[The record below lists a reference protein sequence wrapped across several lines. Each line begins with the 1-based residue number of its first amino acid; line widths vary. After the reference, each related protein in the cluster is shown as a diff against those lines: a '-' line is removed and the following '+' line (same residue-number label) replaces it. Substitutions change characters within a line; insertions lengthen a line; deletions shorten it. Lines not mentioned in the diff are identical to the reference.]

1 MNNYKELIVWQ
12 KARML
17 VKSIYSLST
26 QLPSDEKFGLVS
38 QIRRC
43 AVSIPS
49 NIAEGASRTSNKE
62 FAYFLEIAYGSSF
75 ELETQLLLC
84 SDIEFLPKDAVNLII
99 SELQEIQKM
108 IYNLIKNK
116 KCEILNQGFAL
127 ILYGQVRPVL
137 FDQYCSDIHDFA
149 SPNICDT
156 IRWPCCCLFYLRK
169 SQQ

>member
-12 KARML
+12 KARMV
-17 VKSIYSLST
+17 VKSIDSLST
-26 QLPSDEKFGLVS
+26 QLPSEERFGLSS

-84 SDIEFLPKDAVNLII
+84 VDIDFLPKDMVNLII
-99 SELQEIQKM
+99 SELQEIQRM
-108 IYNLIKNK
+108 IYKLIKTK
-116 KCEILNQGFAL
+116 
-127 ILYGQVRPVL
+127 R
-137 FDQYCSDIHDFA
+137 S
-149 SPNICDT
+149 
-156 IRWPCCCLFYLRK
+156 
-169 SQQ
+169 

>member
-26 QLPSDEKFGLVS
+26 QLPSEEKFGLVS

-43 AVSIPS
+43 VVSIPS
-49 NIAEGASRTSNKE
+49 NIAEGASRSSNKE

-84 SDIEFLPKDAVNLII
+84 ADVDFLPKDTVNLTVA
-99 SELQEIQKM
+99 ELQEIQKM
-108 IYNLIKNK
+108 IYKLIKTK
-116 KCEILNQGFAL
+116 
-127 ILYGQVRPVL
+127 R
-137 FDQYCSDIHDFA
+137 S
-149 SPNICDT
+149 
-156 IRWPCCCLFYLRK
+156 
-169 SQQ
+169 

>member
-17 VKSIYSLST
+17 VKSIYDLSS
-26 QLPSDEKFGLVS
+26 QLPSEEKFGTTS

-49 NIAEGASRTSNKE
+49 NIAEGASRRSNKE

-84 SDIEFLPKDAVNLII
+84 VDINFLQNDIVTLLIT
-99 SELQEIQKM
+99 ELQEIQKM
-108 IYNLIKNK
+108 IYKLIKIK
-116 KCEILNQGFAL
+116 KNLN
-127 ILYGQVRPVL
+127 
-137 FDQYCSDIHDFA
+137 
-149 SPNICDT
+149 T
-156 IRWPCCCLFYLRK
+156 
-169 SQQ
+169 

>member
-62 FAYFLEIAYGSSF
+62 FAYFLK
-75 ELETQLLLC
+75 LLMAL
-84 SDIEFLPKDAVNLII
+84 V
-99 SELQEIQKM
+99 
-108 IYNLIKNK
+108 
-116 KCEILNQGFAL
+116 LN
-127 ILYGQVRPVL
+127 
-137 FDQYCSDIHDFA
+137 
-149 SPNICDT
+149 
-156 IRWPCCCLFYLRK
+156 
-169 SQQ
+169 

>member
-1 MNNYKELIVWQ
+1 
-12 KARML
+12 ML

-26 QLPSDEKFGLVS
+26 QLPSEERFGLSS

-84 SDIEFLPKDAVNLII
+84 VDIDFLPKDMVNLII
-99 SELQEIQKM
+99 SELQEIQRM
-108 IYNLIKNK
+108 IYKLIKTK
-116 KCEILNQGFAL
+116 
-127 ILYGQVRPVL
+127 R
-137 FDQYCSDIHDFA
+137 S
-149 SPNICDT
+149 
-156 IRWPCCCLFYLRK
+156 
-169 SQQ
+169 

>member
-116 KCEILNQGFAL
+116 K
-127 ILYGQVRPVL
+127 
-137 FDQYCSDIHDFA
+137 S
-149 SPNICDT
+149 
-156 IRWPCCCLFYLRK
+156 
-169 SQQ
+169 

>member
-12 KARML
+12 KSRML
-17 VKSIYSLST
+17 VKSVYSIST
-26 QLPSDEKFGLVS
+26 QLPSEEKFGLIS

-49 NIAEGASRTSNKE
+49 DIAEGVSRTSKKE

-84 SDIEFLPKDAVNLII
+84 IDINFLPNDMINLVI

-108 IYNLIKNK
+108 IYSLIKNK
-116 KCEILNQGFAL
+116 RF
-127 ILYGQVRPVL
+127 
-137 FDQYCSDIHDFA
+137 
-149 SPNICDT
+149 
-156 IRWPCCCLFYLRK
+156 
-169 SQQ
+169 